1 VANRARATDVEIVVF
16 VAVVWPGAGSLG
28 PMLRQAPPVLAS
40 VWVLYAIAGC
50 GTTDQKLCEKLRIER
65 SDANRNK
72 TVLCAAAHVDPS
84 KPESARTPS
93 ERLAVQRADEPCKLA
108 MGGNGVCSADDC
120 IYEAKADDTAWV
132 KACADEL
139 SNLGKTQ
146 PIFAQCVRRCI
157 DLSDMLLR
165 FGTCAA
171 QCG

>member
-1 VANRARATDVEIVVF
+1 
-16 VAVVWPGAGSLG
+16 
-28 PMLRQAPPVLAS
+28 MRQAPPVLALTC
-40 VWVLYAIAGC
+40 VLYTMAGC
-50 GTTDQKLCEKLRIER
+50 GRSDEKLCEKLRIER

-72 TVLCAAAHVDPS
+72 TVLCMAAHVDPS

-108 MGGNGVCSADDC
+108 VGGNGACSADAC
-120 IYEAKADDTAWV
+120 IYEEKADDIAWV

-139 SNLGKTQ
+139 SNIDKTQ

-157 DLSDMLLR
+157 DLSDRLDR
-165 FGTCAA
+165 FGACAA

>member
-1 VANRARATDVEIVVF
+1 
-16 VAVVWPGAGSLG
+16 
-28 PMLRQAPPVLAS
+28 M

-50 GTTDQKLCEKLRIER
+50 GKTEQKLCEKLRIER

-72 TVLCAAAHVDPS
+72 TVLCMAAHVDPS

-108 MGGNGVCSADDC
+108 VGGNGACSADAC

-139 SNLGKTQ
+139 SNIDKTQ

-157 DLSDMLLR
+157 DLSDRLDR
-165 FGTCAA
+165 FGACAA